1 MPKYLTVMD
10 AMREILFRR
19 NVVQMDAETYRA
31 RYRYALNVAGRYA
44 SFIFS
49 TTGYIMKFGI

>member
-1 MPKYLTVMD
+1 
-10 AMREILFRR
+10 MREILFRR